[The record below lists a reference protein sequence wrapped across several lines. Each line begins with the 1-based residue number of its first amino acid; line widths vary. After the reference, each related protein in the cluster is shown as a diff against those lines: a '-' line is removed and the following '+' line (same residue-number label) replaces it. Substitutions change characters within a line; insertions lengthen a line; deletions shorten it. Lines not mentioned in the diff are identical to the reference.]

1 MLSAAVILNSELGFL
16 SGIEVVFKGSDAG
29 VVLSSKT
36 TSGSGSGFDSETFWG
51 SGIIGFSFTGIGFE
65 TVLRSG
71 ARIKNFFFYFL
82 HLLR

>member
-16 SGIEVVFKGSDAG
+16 SGIEVVFKGSDA
-29 VVLSSKT
+29 VVILSSKT
-36 TSGSGSGFDSETFWG
+36 TSGSGFDSETFWG

>member
-16 SGIEVVFKGSDAG
+16 SGIEVVFKGSDA
-29 VVLSSKT
+29 VVILFSKT
-36 TSGSGSGFDSETFWG
+36 GSGFDSETFWG
-51 SGIIGFSFTGIGFE
+51 SVIIGFSFTEIGFE